1 MMDACEPR
9 SVQLPL
15 WLLIYSKGVILFLGT
30 TLQKHAYGTVDT
42 EAFQADF
49 VEFFA
54 GHEGLQQIDW
64 QAWLHQ
70 PGMPPLKNQ
79 FDATLMEEAA
89 ELAGKWHFGDVMG
102 IGSGAFHERSAAD
115 MDGWAG
121 EKVAGELEVQ
131 GVWRR
136 RHLESR
142 PRAAARLDREVCAGW
157 ASPSSRGP
165 VGW

>member
-1 MMDACEPR
+1 MDACEPR

-121 EKVAGELEVQ
+121 EKVAGE
-131 GVWRR
+131 
-136 RHLESR
+136 
-142 PRAAARLDREVCAGW
+142 
-157 ASPSSRGP
+157 SRGARGLETP
-165 VGW
+165 PPRKQTQGSSKIGS